1 MEGGAV
7 GEVSENFLEEVTTE
21 LKKLNSSLTGRWTR
35 VGRTLL
41 EE

>member
-7 GEVSENFLEEVTTE
+7 GELNENFLEEVTTE
-21 LKKLNSSLTGRWTR
+21 PKRVNSSLTGRWTR
-35 VGRTLL
+35 VERTFL